1 MHLLPPIRS
10 LLLGVALAASAQSP
24 VLDPVEY
31 QAVSDELTLGF
42 SSDADSY
49 YRLETANPATP
60 AVFDRVVGL
69 RLGTG
74 SAVSFT
80 HLLEGATNGLFRLRQ
95 VPITEPLDTDGD
107 TLNEYFELS
116 YPSCMDALVAD
127 DPNANCDGDGR
138 TNFEEQ
144 GDGTDPT
151 QPDGPSSGGLVI
163 NEIDYDQAGFDT
175 NEFIEVY
182 NSSSAAISLD
192 NLAVVL
198 VNGSTSSNYN
208 PRTLLSGS
216 LPAGG
221 YLVLASAN
229 VQVAPGAQVVRMVS
243 NSASNPNQDI
253 IQNGGPDAVA
263 LVDLARGV
271 VLDSLS
277 YEGSITAAIINGLPG
292 THNLVDGIATALA
305 DSGAPALS
313 LARLPDGADTHD
325 DSVDWISSFVPT
337 PGAANVEF

>member
-1 MHLLPPIRS
+1 MHFPLFLRALS
-10 LLLGVALAASAQSP
+10 LGLALAASAQTP
-24 VLDPVEY
+24 VLSPVEY
-31 QAVSDELTLGF
+31 LAGNDVLILGF
-42 SSDADSY
+42 DSTTNSY
-49 YRLETANPATP
+49 YRVESDPSSSTG
-60 AVFDRVVGL
+60 VFDRVVGMV
-69 RLGTG
+69 LGTG
-74 SAVSFT
+74 SALSYP
-80 HLLEGATNGLFRLRQ
+80 LPLAGATNGWFRLRE
-95 VPITEPLDTDGD
+95 VPVSAPLDTDGD
-107 TLNEYFELS
+107 TLNDVFELT
-116 YPSCMDALVAD
+116 YPTCMNALVAD
-127 DPNANCDGDGR
+127 DPSANCDGDGR

-151 QPDGPSSGGLVI
+151 QPDGPTSGGLVI
-163 NEIDYDQAGFDT
+163 NEIDYDQTGTDT
-175 NEFIEVY
+175 NEFIEIY

-198 VNGSTSSNYN
+198 VNGTTSSNYN
-208 PRTLLSGS
+208 PRILLSGS

-221 YLVLASAN
+221 FLVLASAN
-229 VQVAPGAQVVRMVS
+229 VQVASGAQVIRMVS
-243 NSASNPNQDI
+243 NNAGTPNQDI
-253 IQNGGPDAVA
+253 IQNGAPDAVT

-271 VLDSLS
+271 VVDSLS

-292 THNLVDGIATALA
+292 THNLVEGTATPLA